1 MIRASSR
8 RNAVILGAP
17 MLPVWMLLAVSTGY
31 PVVTHAAQDDHK
43 QVLILHSFGH
53 GFGPYADVASSF
65 QAELARLFPE
75 PVEFFEVSLREGQSA
90 AFTNDAPL
98 VNYLES
104 LLAEECMDLLVTVGG
119 PAARFS
125 LRQRERL
132 FPSLPLLAAGVE
144 RPWAEDVSKA
154 GNAAVVSIDLGLLA
168 AIENILRVL
177 PDTREI
183 VVVLGASPNSQ
194 LSLADTRK
202 ELERFSHRVRFTWTN
217 EWSLEEVLQRLKAL
231 PPHSVVFFRGLSVDA
246 AGIPYPGRSALTRLH
261 EAANAPVF
269 GLFDTQLGAGI
280 VGGPLLSLSEAG
292 KHAGGVAA
300 RILGGQAPETISAP
314 PVTMNVLAYD
324 FRELERWGIR
334 ETLLPDRSQIL
345 FRPSSLWDEHRDPI
359 LVGIS
364 FVGLETALMGGLLL
378 QLSRRRAAEE
388 EARMFARRLLTAH
401 EDERRRLA
409 QELHEDLSQ
418 TLARIAIDAARMRQA
433 PSSSVGE
440 LAVAMRDQLVR
451 LSEHVHALSYR
462 LHPSVLDDL
471 GFKDALQVECDRFSR
486 QESIRA
492 DLTSFEG
499 PSELP
504 SETALCLYR
513 IAQEALRNVARH
525 SGASRVS
532 LAVTTT
538 NGHLQM
544 KVSDDGL
551 GFAPRQ
557 RVTRSLGHASM
568 RERARLVH
576 GKLDIESAPGRGTT
590 VTVSVP
596 MKEGSP

>member
-1 MIRASSR
+1 MIP
-8 RNAVILGAP
+8 GAP
-17 MLPVWMLLAVSTGY
+17 MVPVWVLFAVSAGS
-31 PVVTHAAQDDHK
+31 PAVTYGAQDNHK

-98 VNYLES
+98 VNYLEA
-104 LLAEECMDLLVTVGG
+104 LLAEECMDLLVSIGG

-177 PDTREI
+177 PGTREI

-246 AGIPYPGRSALTRLH
+246 AGIPYPERSALTRLH
-261 EAANAPVF
+261 EAANAPIF

-280 VGGPLLSLSEAG
+280 VGGPLLSFAEAG
-292 KHAGGVAA
+292 KQAGGVAS
-300 RILGGQAPETISAP
+300 RILGGQAPETISTP
-314 PVTMNVLAYD
+314 SVTMKVLAYD

-334 ETLLPDRSQIL
+334 ESLLPDGSQIL
-345 FRPSSLWDEHRDPI
+345 FRPSSLWDEHREPL

-364 FVGLETALMGGLLL
+364 FVGLEAALIGGLLL
-378 QLSRRRAAEE
+378 QRSRRRAAEE
-388 EARMFARRLLTAH
+388 EARTFARRLLTAH

-409 QELHEDLSQ
+409 RGLHDDLGQ
-418 TLARIAIDAARMRQA
+418 TLARLAIDAARMRQT
-433 PSSSVGE
+433 PSSSLE
-440 LAVAMRDQLVR
+440 ESAVAMRDELVR
-451 LSEHVHALSYR
+451 LSEHVHALSYQ

-471 GFKDALQVECDRFSR
+471 GLRDALKVECDRFSR

-492 DLTSFEG
+492 ELTSFEG
-499 PSELP
+499 PSQLP
-504 SETALCLYR
+504 PEIAVCLYR

-525 SGASRVS
+525 SCASRVG

-538 NGHLQM
+538 NGQM
-544 KVSDDGL
+544 RITVSDDGV
-551 GFAPRQ
+551 GFAPGQ
-557 RVTRSLGHASM
+557 RRFMSLGHASM
-568 RERARLVH
+568 RERARLAH

-596 MKEGSP
+596 LKEGSP